1 MIGSGGMKENTIK
14 DDIKVSNMKRT
25 DIVISRRRVV
35 LEKSRW
41 RCLVVHSGGRSGLEI
56 VTY

>member
-1 MIGSGGMKENTIK
+1 MKENTIK